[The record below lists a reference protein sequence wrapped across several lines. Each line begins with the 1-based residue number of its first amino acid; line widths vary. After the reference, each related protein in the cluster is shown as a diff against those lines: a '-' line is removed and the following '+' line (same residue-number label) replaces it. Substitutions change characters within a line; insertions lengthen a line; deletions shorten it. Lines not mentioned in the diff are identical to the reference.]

1 MVSCSWN
8 ISNENILECIILLNL
23 SNILLICINYYLFLI
38 DFLFPDSS
46 FTYYFNCNL
55 GIQRYNCKFVDR
67 WLLITNFKFKEAIF
81 QGNTLSTITFLFILG
96 LKREWFLMKGDKF
109 RLTRFFS
116 QNKNELNLFSLY
128 FWLDEDKLVP
138 RSYLDNNTRVGWE
151 KFSQSPQTTSTN
163 SHISTGV
170 KELSKACENDGAS
183 GSMNDDN
190 DFSCLN
196 EDEEI
201 DLQGVDFSQAIP
213 SSLIINEELK
223 V

>member
-1 MVSCSWN
+1 M
-8 ISNENILECIILLNL
+8 IFNEGRQE
-23 SNILLICINYYLFLI
+23 
-38 DFLFPDSS
+38 
-46 FTYYFNCNL
+46 
-55 GIQRYNCKFVDR
+55 
-67 WLLITNFKFKEAIF
+67 
-81 QGNTLSTITFLFILG
+81 TIG

-109 RLTRFFS
+109 RLTRFYS

-138 RSYLDNNTRVGWE
+138 RSYLDNNTRVDW
-151 KFSQSPQTTSTN
+151 KDFSQSPQTTSTN

-201 DLQGVDFSQAIP
+201 DLQGVNFSQAIP
-213 SSLIINEELK
+213 SSLIINENNSALDTTTQYSVEVEDKEEEMIPTMPYFESKNFLCLSF
-223 V
+223 